1 MLNKIASL
9 DNALKSLRLNQ
20 TDDALE
26 IFLEILKFDPKN
38 LNVLTHISN
47 IYRAK
52 KNIRK
57 YNFYLRKI
65 SIIDKKNYKI
75 FNNLALTYKEL
86 GRYKLAEKF
95 FLKSLK
101 LNHKYVLVNFNLGLL
116 YEEKG
121 ELQKAIK
128 YYLEVISLDNKF
140 ISAYYNLQRIDK
152 DLISEKFYF
161 FIEKILNEENKE
173 ISKDTSYGYFLLA
186 KKVEKKDISQEM
198 KYLLKGHD
206 MFFNSDHSNKH
217 TCRLWLNLIPNMM
230 KKKFNY
236 IENVNSKIKKKLEPI
251 FIIGLP
257 RSGTTLVETII
268 SSGETKIPN
277 IGEAS
282 IIHNT
287 LIHLAQKKQ
296 FLENENSVTIN
307 FKSLNEKINYAYLEH
322 KILRN
327 YNGVKFIDRAMENFF
342 FYEII
347 FKIFPNVRIVHCNRN
362 YFHNTIAIYKQCLE
376 NLPWAHKI
384 EDIIKY
390 ITLFDEVISQIKNKY
405 PKNILSVDLEDLTND
420 SEKISKLIFKFCDL
434 KWSKNVLNFY
444 ERNDLISSTASNIQI
459 RNKIY
464 KYDSSKFKKYEEYI
478 SNYITKNSPLKI

>member
-1 MLNKIASL
+1 MINKIASL
-9 DNALKSLRLNQ
+9 DNALKFLKLNL
-20 TDDALE
+20 TDDALVV
-26 IFLEILKFDPKN
+26 FHEILKFDPKN

-86 GRYKLAEKF
+86 GKYPLAEKF

-101 LNHKYVLVNFNLGLL
+101 LNRKYVLVNFNLGLL

-121 ELQKAIK
+121 EFQKAIN
-128 YYLEVISLDNKF
+128 YYLEVISLDDKF
-140 ISAYYNLQRIDK
+140 ISAYYNLQRINK
-152 DLISEKFYF
+152 DLITEKFYS

-186 KKVEKKDISQEM
+186 KKVEKKDTSQEM

-206 MFFNSDHSNKH
+206 MFFNSDLSNKH
-217 TCRLWLNLIPNMM
+217 TCRLWLSLIPNMM

-236 IENVNSKIKKKLEPI
+236 IENINIKIKKKLEPI

-268 SSGETKIPN
+268 SSGETKVPN

-287 LIHLAQKKQ
+287 LIDLAKKEQ
-296 FLENENSVTIN
+296 FLENENSVTIS
-307 FKSLNEKINYAYLEH
+307 FKRLNEKINFAYQEH
-322 KILRN
+322 EILRN

-347 FKIFPNVRIVHCNRN
+347 FKIFPNARIVHCNRN

-376 NLPWAHKI
+376 NLPWTHKI

-420 SEKISKLIFKFCDL
+420 SVKISKLIFEFCDL

-444 ERNDLISSTASNIQI
+444 KRNDLISSTASNIQI

-464 KYDSSKFKKYEEYI
+464 KYDNSKFKKYEEYFF
-478 SNYITKNSPLKI
+478 NYITKNSLLKI